1 MKIKEFV
8 HDQLDNEVN
17 AIGGW
22 YTLTK
27 EIQLPFQDRMV
38 FYLTGHAHFDSTCCG
53 AGGCSYAVVQ
63 GYIVKW
69 KGMQNEDSV
78 AVSQIEPILDP
89 AARTEIQRLIM
100 RDKIISQVVFM
111 PSS

>member
-1 MKIKEFV
+1 MTLKKFV
-8 HDQLDNEVN
+8 HDQLDREVN

-22 YTLTK
+22 YTLTR
-27 EIQLPFQDRMV
+27 ELQLPFQDKSV

-53 AGGCSYAVVQ
+53 AGGCCYAVVQ
-63 GYIVKW
+63 GYVVKW
-69 KGMQNEDSV
+69 KGEKNDHGV
-78 AVSQIEPILDP
+78 DVSHIEPISDP

-100 RDKIISQVVFM
+100 QDTVINQVVFI

>member
-1 MKIKEFV
+1 MKTKNYT

-27 EIQLPFQDRMV
+27 EIRLPFQDRQL
-38 FYLTGHAHFDSTCCG
+38 FYLTGHASFDSTCCG

-63 GYIVKW
+63 GFIVEW
-69 KGMQNEDSV
+69 KTGQNEDGV
-78 AVSQIEPILDP
+78 DVSLIEPVSDP
-89 AARTEIQRLIM
+89 AAQAEIQRMIM
-100 RDKIISQVVFM
+100 RDNVISQVVFV
-111 PSS
+111 PAS